1 MTVSPE
7 RRLRA
12 VEESS
17 RNVGAD
23 RESQSSSDTVA
34 LVERAKSGDREAFDQ
49 LVRVTH
55 SDAYALALRLT
66 GSTEDARDV
75 VQEAYLRA
83 YKGVGRFRG
92 DALFSTW
99 LYRIVANCAAT
110 HIGRRK
116 LHRHDHLGA
125 HDDVIDTRPDYDPT
139 LQGDLAALRESLD
152 VAVHDLPPRLRSV
165 VVLRDM
171 YDLPHEAIAKE
182 LGISVTAAKVRLHRA
197 RRRLREQVL
206 PLPGEEPG
214 RDG

>member
-1 MTVSPE
+1 MAS
-7 RRLRA
+7 
-12 VEESS
+12 
-17 RNVGAD
+17 
-23 RESQSSSDTVA
+23 
-34 LVERAKSGDREAFDQ
+34 LVERARSGDREAFDR
-49 LVRVTH
+49 LVRITH
-55 SDAYALALRLT
+55 SDSYALALRLT

-83 YKGVGRFRG
+83 YRSVGRFRG

-110 HIGRRK
+110 HNGRRR
-116 LHRHDHLGA
+116 LHRHDDLGA

-139 LQGDLAALRESLD
+139 LLGDVAALRVNLD
-152 VAVHDLPPRLRSV
+152 AAIRDLPARLRSV

-171 YDLPHEAIAKE
+171 YDMPHEAVAKE

-206 PLPGEEPG
+206 PLPGEEQDHG
-214 RDG
+214 R

>member
-1 MTVSPE
+1 MAS
-7 RRLRA
+7 
-12 VEESS
+12 
-17 RNVGAD
+17 
-23 RESQSSSDTVA
+23 
-34 LVERAKSGDREAFDQ
+34 LVERARSGDREAFDR
-49 LVRVTH
+49 LVRITH
-55 SDAYALALRLT
+55 SDSYALALRLT

-83 YKGVGRFRG
+83 YRSVGRFRG

-110 HIGRRK
+110 HNGRRR
-116 LHRHDHLGA
+116 LHRHDDLGA

-139 LQGDLAALRESLD
+139 LLGDVAALRVNLD
-152 VAVHDLPPRLRSV
+152 AAIRDLPARLRSV

-171 YDLPHEAIAKE
+171 YDMPHEAVAKE

-206 PLPGEEPG
+206 PLPGEEHDHG
-214 RDG
+214 R

>member
-1 MTVSPE
+1 MTASPR

-12 VEESS
+12 VEESP
-17 RNVGAD
+17 RNVGAA
-23 RESQSSSDTVA
+23 RESQSSLDMVA
-34 LVERAKSGDREAFDQ
+34 LVERAKSGDREAFDR

-83 YKGVGRFRG
+83 YRSVGRFRG
-92 DALFSTW
+92 EALFSTW

-110 HIGRRK
+110 HVGRRQ

-125 HDDVIDTRPDYDPT
+125 HDDVVDTRPDYDPT
-139 LQGDLAALRESLD
+139 LQGDLAALREKLD
-152 VAVHDLPPRLRSV
+152 AAIRDLPPRLRSV

-206 PLPGEEPG
+206 PLPGEDHDHG
-214 RDG
+214 Q

>member
-1 MTVSPE
+1 MTASPR

-17 RNVGAD
+17 RNVGAA
-23 RESQSSSDTVA
+23 RESQSSLDMVA
-34 LVERAKSGDREAFDQ
+34 LVERAKSGDREAFDR

-83 YKGVGRFRG
+83 YRSVGRFRG
-92 DALFSTW
+92 EALFSTW

-110 HIGRRK
+110 HVGRRQ

-125 HDDVIDTRPDYDPT
+125 HDDVVDTRPDYDPT
-139 LQGDLAALRESLD
+139 LQGDLAALREKLD
-152 VAVHDLPPRLRSV
+152 AAIRDLPPRLRSV

-206 PLPGEEPG
+206 PLPGEDHDHG
-214 RDG
+214 Q